1 MVAQESPPE
10 PFTEALA
17 SLHSVR
23 LRSEV
28 VLDEAPAPQRLAP
41 YAVAMTADI
50 AVDDDE
56 LGTGRFVVLHDPDGH
71 DSWDGTF
78 RIVTFARATL
88 EPDIATD
95 PMVTEI
101 GWAWLTDCLGEH
113 QAPYRAPSGTV
124 TREASQSFGSMADR
138 PPTAALEVRASW
150 TPDGTNLAPHLQAW
164 ADLLCTACGLPPV
177 PPGVV
182 SLPRRSP
189 SRRSTPQR

>member
-10 PFTEALA
+10 PFAEALA

-41 YAVAMTADI
+41 FAVAMTADVV
-50 AVDDDE
+50 VDDDE

-101 GWAWLTDCLGEH
+101 GWAWLMDCLADH

-124 TREASQSFGSMADR
+124 TRESSQSFGSMADR

-182 SLPRRSP
+182 SLPRRAP
-189 SRRSTPQR
+189 AP